1 MAVYKSKN
9 PTKDGRQF
17 FFRIKYKDVFG
28 QTHDYTSP
36 KFKGKKEAT
45 EEEALFRIKVQ
56 KQEIC
61 SSSSITLEQIYK
73 EWIIEQS
80 KQLKKQ
86 SLEKVKVQYSH
97 LKPISKYKIN
107 ELNLARYKQLVN
119 HLESLDLTA
128 TYKNKILGV
137 LKRIIIYS
145 SKCYNTSDSI
155 LKFIEPF
162 KDINKFKEEMKF
174 FTYEEYLKFDSVID
188 DFKYHVFFE
197 VLYFLGLRQ
206 GEAMALNWNDIDF
219 KNKTINIR
227 KTLTTKI
234 KGENW
239 TISTPKTKNS
249 TRILPMTE
257 KLLNDLLNLKN
268 EAKKYTD
275 YSKEWF
281 VFGNSRPFAE
291 TTIQKKKNGYCDKA
305 KLSRIRV
312 HDFRHSCASL
322 LINKGATPALVSK
335 YLGHGSISV
344 TLNVYTHMF
353 KSELNKMT
361 EILNQL

>member
-9 PTKDGRQF
+9 PTKDGRQY
-17 FFRIKYKDVFG
+17 FFRIKYKDVLG
-28 QTHDYTSP
+28 NTHDYTSP
-36 KFKGKKEAT
+36 KFKNKKDAT
-45 EEEALFRIKVQ
+45 DEESLFRTKVL
-56 KQEIC
+56 KQELC
-61 SSSSITLEQIYK
+61 SSSSITLEQIYR
-73 EWIIEQS
+73 EWIIKQS
-80 KQLKKQ
+80 KLLKKQ
-86 SLEKVKVQYSH
+86 SLEKVKVQYRH
-97 LKPISKYKIN
+97 LQPLSKYKIN
-107 ELNLARYKQLVN
+107 ELNLAKYKQLIN
-119 HLESLDLTA
+119 HLDSLNLTA

-145 SKCYNTSDSI
+145 NKYYNTSDNI
-155 LKFIEPF
+155 LRFIEPF
-162 KDINKFKEEMKF
+162 KDVNKFKEEMKF

-188 DFKYHVFFE
+188 EFKYHVFFE
-197 VLYFLGLRQ
+197 ILYFLGLRQ
-206 GEAMALNWNDIDF
+206 GEATALDWNDVDF
-219 KNKTINIR
+219 NNKTITIK

-234 KGENW
+234 KGESW

-249 TRILPMTE
+249 ARVLPMPE
-257 KLLNDLLNLKN
+257 KLVNDLLELKN

-281 VFGNSRPFAE
+281 VFGNSKPFAE
-291 TTIQKKKNGYCDKA
+291 TTIQKKKNDYCDKA
-305 KLSRIRV
+305 KLNRIRI

-344 TLNVYTHMF
+344 TLNIYTHMF

-361 EILNQL
+361 EILNKL